1 MSCDL
6 RVACCARGEE
16 HKHRIVSA
24 GSVLLTSESSGEQAV
39 FVVKTVPAVTVT
51 ADDDFICKRMRF
63 LVRKIDL
70 MSGVTVSSAKDSRN
84 ACRLKS
90 VFKVV
95 IDKKIC
101 CRNCNSSDLV
111 QTEDC
116 KPELIVTLEDE
127 HYSVALFNAERL
139 EVVSRLSRMFLN
151 ILKGEKSFVLVPVNV
166 NEGTLVGRFSCDIVN
181 DIKGEVKFVCV
192 IEVNRNE
199 VSVFVLGGINEFFAD
214 IAALC
219 LDALDSSFM
228 DDVRDRLVARHNHCK
243 EEAVPAVHGNHT
255 VRG

>member
-1 MSCDL
+1 MGCDL
-6 RVACCARGEE
+6 RVACCARGKE
-16 HKHRIVSA
+16 HEHRIVSA

-39 FVVKTVPAVTVT
+39 FIVKAVPAVTVT

-70 MSGVTVSSAKDSRN
+70 MSGVTVSRAKDSRN
-84 ACRLKS
+84 ARRLKS

-116 KPELIVTLEDE
+116 KPELIVTFEDE
-127 HYSVALFNAERL
+127 HYPVALFNAERL

-166 NEGTLVGRFSCDIVN
+166 NESTLVRRFSCDIVN

-192 IEVNRNE
+192 VEVDGNE
-199 VSVFVLGGINEFFAD
+199 VSVFVLGGVNEFFAD

-243 EEAVPAVHGNHT
+243 EEAVSAVNGDHT